1 VDSRLNQEITP
12 MAKKTTMANRQ
23 MQAWIDARI
32 RHRLTHGQV
41 QMARELGMNPAKLGK
56 LDNHRQERWK
66 LPLSQF
72 IEELYSKR
80 FGKAAPDTVISI
92 EERARREREKKER
105 RRALRQQRFAA
116 RKRSSDERWVEGK
129 DLRLVDEVRYIQRRA
144 AENIGRIVTIGPLS
158 LFSTES
164 GDAWILDPADH
175 LATRIAEGGDPRP
188 IHVEETEM
196 SFAVGWQGRYDIV
209 GPAFVFTDRESGS
222 VATTLGYP
230 TQQIADRIAAVWVS
244 GCS

>member
-1 VDSRLNQEITP
+1 

-23 MQAWIDARI
+23 LQAWIDARI
-32 RHRLTHGQV
+32 RHHLTHGQV

-80 FGKAAPDTVISI
+80 FGKAAPDMVISI
-92 EERARREREKKER
+92 EERARREREKKET
-105 RRALRQQRFAA
+105 RRAVRQQRIAE
-116 RKRSSDERWVEGK
+116 RKQSSDERWVEGK
-129 DLRLVDEVRYIQRRA
+129 DLCLVDEVRYIQQRA
-144 AENIGRIVTIGPLS
+144 AENIGRIVTIGPLL

-175 LATRIAEGGDPRP
+175 LATRIAERGDPRP
-188 IHVEETEM
+188 VHIEEMET
-196 SFAVGWQGRYDIV
+196 SFAVGWQGCYEIV
-209 GPAFVFTDRESGS
+209 GSAFVFTDPESGR

-230 TQQIADRIAAVWVS
+230 TRQIADRIAAVWVS
-244 GCS
+244 GGS